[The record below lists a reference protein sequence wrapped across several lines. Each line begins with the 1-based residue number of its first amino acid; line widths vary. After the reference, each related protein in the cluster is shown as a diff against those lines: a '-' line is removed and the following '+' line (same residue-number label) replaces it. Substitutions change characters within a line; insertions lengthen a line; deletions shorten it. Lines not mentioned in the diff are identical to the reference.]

1 MSSATVSPKQGGQLI
16 GRDQLPA
23 RLAISQRKVDALL
36 ASKALKSFKIGK
48 KRVVSETALTDF
60 IRKQEQTSR

>member
-1 MSSATVSPKQGGQLI
+1 MSSATVSPKHGGQLI

-36 ASKALKSFKIGK
+36 ASKTLKSFKIGK
-48 KRVVSETALTDF
+48 KRVVSETALADF
-60 IRKQEQTSR
+60 IEKQEKAAR